1 MMKTVGIYESPNPMC
16 SRCEKLEGL
25 CVCSEIDPFA
35 NRMRIGIL
43 QHPRENDEKLG
54 TARLA
59 QLTLENSFLRVGLS
73 WPNLKKA
80 VGDAEAKPSDW
91 AILYIGTGVR
101 LPNVP
106 REELPRLYEI
116 QKDKSF
122 ARLPLGEPPFHG
134 VLVLDGTW
142 AQAKALWWRNAWM
155 SRLRRLALVPSRQS
169 LYGNL
174 RKEPRKECV
183 STLEAISDTLV
194 ALGESAEVRT
204 KLERPFQSLLQKI
217 RETEKHR

>member
-1 MMKTVGIYESPNPMC
+1 MKIVGIYESPGLMC
-16 SRCEKLEGL
+16 NRCEKPEGL
-25 CVCSEIDPFA
+25 CVCSEIRSFP

-54 TARLA
+54 TARIA
-59 QLTLENSFLRVGLS
+59 QLTLENAFLRVGLS

-80 VGDAEAKPSDW
+80 VGEAYAKPTDW

-122 ARLPLGEPPFHG
+122 ARLPIGEPPFRG

-142 AQAKALWWRNAWM
+142 AQAKALWWRNPWM
-155 SRLRRLALVPSRQS
+155 SRLRRLALVPSHPS
-169 LYGNL
+169 LYGSL
-174 RKEPRKECV
+174 RKEPRRECV

-194 ALGESAEVRT
+194 ALGESPEIRT
-204 KLERPFQSLLQKI
+204 ELERPFQALLQKI
-217 RETEKHR
+217 REIEKHR